1 MKTSALGPP
10 RYPASATSE
19 NSENGGYGLRM
30 VERFQNAPSMC
41 ELWILSS
48 SNSFEVG
55 LEYVPPCACVL
66 SLLGDIVNNWSDH
79 QIHHSS
85 DPFRVKTLKVV
96 RVSDDWVIKSEILVP
111 KLSSRRL
118 WGHNGPRNHST
129 YSSEYWHRECVACQ
143 RGSPPRLLTS
153 LREAESRWE
162 TRTSSWRS
170 DKKAASIGHSTTSS
184 SQRSDNNKSSYNRY
198 SLLFYR
204 VNQLFG

>member
-96 RVSDDWVIKSEILVP
+96 RVSDNWVITSEILVP
-111 KLSSRRL
+111 RARSSRRL
-118 WGHNGPRNHST
+118 WDITVHEIIQHTVVNTDTENASLAKGVHHHDFLPPFEKRKVDGRQELHHGAPTKRLHQSAILP
-129 YSSEYWHRECVACQ
+129 HR
-143 RGSPPRLLTS
+143 
-153 LREAESRWE
+153 
-162 TRTSSWRS
+162 
-170 DKKAASIGHSTTSS
+170 HH
-184 SQRSDNNKSSYNRY
+184 
-198 SLLFYR
+198 
-204 VNQLFG
+204 